1 MLYLHLFTGRTSNGG
16 RTCTGPMTL
25 HPGTGSSLLCHPQ
38 VILLQALQNGKVMM
52 QTLKP
57 HSTLRTWLLVMLK
70 TMLVTYILQEMEHM
84 KWLKAMTSLSLKA
97 THGTK
102 LNQKKKLLGR
112 QIQ

>member
-1 MLYLHLFTGRTSNGG
+1 
-16 RTCTGPMTL
+16 
-25 HPGTGSSLLCHPQ
+25 

-57 HSTLRTWLLVMLK
+57 HSTLRTWLLMMLK
-70 TMLVTYILQEMEHM
+70 TMLVTYILQEMENM
-84 KWLKAMTSLSLKA
+84 KWLKAMTSLSLKAMTSLSLNLRMKA